1 MTKHFASAFVSLLV
15 ATAGLTGT
23 LVQSAPWVVAGA
35 LTLGAGIGEPLKA
48 QEQGQGQVIV
58 LADGKDQ
65 ADVQAKLMAAIEA
78 KKAEIIQQK
87 APRGVRVFFQVVDV
101 RVWPTPEDPN
111 VWKGKATL
119 RWKIGSPF
127 PTPRTPG
134 NF

>member
-1 MTKHFASAFVSLLV
+1 MTKHLASAFVSLLV

-23 LVQSAPWVVAGA
+23 LGQSAPWMIAGA

-48 QEQGQGQVIV
+48 QEQRQGQVIV

-65 ADVQAKLMAAIEA
+65 ADAQAKLMAAIEA
-78 KKAEIIQQK
+78 KKAEIRQR

-119 RWKIGSPF
+119 RWSIGSPF
-127 PTPRTPG
+127 PTPRTSG